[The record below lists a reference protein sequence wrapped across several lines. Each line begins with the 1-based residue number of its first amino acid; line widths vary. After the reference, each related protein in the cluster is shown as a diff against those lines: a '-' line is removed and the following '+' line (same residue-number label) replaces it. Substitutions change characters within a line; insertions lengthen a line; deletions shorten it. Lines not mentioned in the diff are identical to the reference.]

1 MGRDL
6 RIVVD
11 HLTGS
16 RRGQRQEL
24 EFGGSHSFG
33 RHPDCDV
40 SFDAHRDLD
49 ASSRH
54 AELRCTDNG
63 YVLIDVGSSNGTYV
77 DGGKIPKYPVE
88 PGESVIAEFGSGGP
102 RVRIYVA
109 EDAEDPP
116 PLPPDPAPTSSSRA
130 LFIGLMVAFLL
141 LAGSA
146 VILWMP

>member
-1 MGRDL
+1 MGGDL

-24 EFGGSHSFG
+24 EAGRNYTFG

-54 AELRCTDNG
+54 AELRCQDAG
-63 YVLIDVGSSNGTYV
+63 YQLVDVGSSNGTFV
-77 DGGKIPKYPVE
+77 DGEKINE
-88 PGESVIAEFGSGGP
+88 RALGPGSSVIAEFGSGGP
-102 RVRIYVA
+102 RIRIFVA
-109 EDAEDPP
+109 EADEDPP
-116 PLPPDPAPTSSSRA
+116 PLPADPAPTSSSRG
-130 LFIGLMVAFLL
+130 LFVVLIAAFLL
-141 LAGSA
+141 LSA
-146 VILWMP
+146 SAAALWWP

>member
-1 MGRDL
+1 LGRDL

-24 EFGGSHSFG
+24 EPGRSYSFG

-54 AELRCTDNG
+54 AELREADSEF
-63 YVLIDVGSSNGTYV
+63 VLVDVGSSNGTFV
-77 DGGKIPKYPVE
+77 DGSKISEVAIA
-88 PGESVIAEFGSGGP
+88 PGDSVVAEFGSGGP

-109 EDAEDPP
+109 EGDEDPP

-130 LFIGLMVAFLL
+130 LFAVLVVALLL

-146 VILWMP
+146 AILWWP